1 MEEIRLAWPNGGMG
15 NTVYCLLHL
24 CSKEL
29 FIEEYNNLDIITN
42 GSPWH
47 NIAGYIEKKTKNK
60 NIVIF
65 DHFGY
70 DVPNRMLV
78 GSSNR
83 YFVKLLSWHKWEG
96 IPDVLYG
103 KKLELLVKYLN
114 FFVPVGGLNVDFE
127 ILNFFENKEYVR
139 NFIEKHNLTV
149 NDNFEYIVD
158 KIIKNNQIYYNEIIT
173 IESVVQD
180 VLEKNDRKINLLPY
194 QQAMV
199 MSMLEIKL
207 DKPFKLVYNSFTN
220 TKDILNF
227 LEN

>member
-1 MEEIRLAWPNGGMG
+1 
-15 NTVYCLLHL
+15 
-24 CSKEL
+24 
-29 FIEEYNNLDIITN
+29 
-42 GSPWH
+42 
-47 NIAGYIEKKTKNK
+47 
-60 NIVIF
+60 
-65 DHFGY
+65 
-70 DVPNRMLV
+70 MLV

-114 FFVPVGGLNVDFE
+114 FFVPAGGLNVDFE

-139 NFIEKHNLTV
+139 NFIEKNNLTV

-194 QQAMV
+194 QQAIV